1 MRAWPLVCPG
11 LVLDHSP
18 IGSNSFPQSGLRF
31 CKNRLANVLLC
42 HSFSSTL
49 ACSEYAAVIVTCACK
64 MTISIQFQFSNLAQI
79 YNAEFHMFKF
89 LKMNY
94 NCQVGKHLI
103 NGSYIYLC
111 YNGWQLL
118 FVSNFPFKVSLSI
131 SCSSLCAVVF
141 GSKDELMRCP
151 IVYMN

>member
-1 MRAWPLVCPG
+1 MSG

-18 IGSNSFPQSGLRF
+18 IVSNSFPQSGLRC

-42 HSFSSTL
+42 HSFLSTL
-49 ACSEYAAVIVTCACK
+49 ACSEYTAVIVTCACK

-89 LKMNY
+89 LKVNY

-103 NGSYIYLC
+103 NSGIIFSKYAIC
-111 YNGWQLL
+111 
-118 FVSNFPFKVSLSI
+118 KTAKI
-131 SCSSLCAVVF
+131 SFLISDKYRIWLILAIPMFFSW
-141 GSKDELMRCP
+141 
-151 IVYMN
+151 